1 MTNMFPHLRLSL
13 AIEDIPPHLSYTLS
27 PSSSSWHPLQPMA
40 SYPLLYTSTSA
51 PQTNHAPQKRPPKR
65 RRVFVLPP
73 QPHQPPSTSTPLF
86 LLPSTS
92 SSSSSSS
99 SSPNPPLAVDT
110 TAPQS
115 VLWELRQLSHAL
127 PAHAPAC
134 NTLLWLLCD
143 LQITVDGHADVTKY
157 HCRRLV
163 EVLKLLH
170 APELAPELQRTVPQM
185 DFWSPGTLFR
195 NAHGGREHS
204 DGAPGLYLLKMRPR
218 DVAAFPWE
226 ASPRDARL
234 AKWAPVTR
242 PEAPTGLKAYVLQD
256 SVGQARTLMASDGDG
271 AAWVCLGLL
280 MRSAKNQIKSRNAR
294 KKTY

>member
-1 MTNMFPHLRLSL
+1 MTNMFPQLRLSL
-13 AIEDIPPHLSYTLS
+13 AIEDIPPHLSYTPS
-27 PSSSSWHPLQPMA
+27 PSSSASASNSSSWHPL
-40 SYPLLYTSTSA
+40 YPLLYTSTSA
-51 PQTNHAPQKRPPKR
+51 PQTNHTPQKRPPKR

-86 LLPSTS
+86 LLPSS
-92 SSSSSSS
+92 H
-99 SSPNPPLAVDT
+99 PPLAVVDAT
-110 TAPQS
+110 EPQS

-195 NAHGGREHS
+195 NARGAREHS

-256 SVGQARTLMASDGDG
+256 SVGQARTLMASDGG
-271 AAWVCLGLL
+271 GEAWVCLGLL

-294 KKTY
+294 KKTD